1 MTPLQMVSLHQLKP
15 ECSTMVQLIPHYIL
29 EVHRSSWV
37 EGQGREYA
45 EIIFGHNPATN
56 GFPSRY
62 DQNVQIPGAG
72 MPAMSRTA
80 YFVVYKRK
88 TTLNFVMIA

>member
-1 MTPLQMVSLHQLKP
+1 
-15 ECSTMVQLIPHYIL
+15 MVQLIPHYIL

-72 MPAMSRTA
+72 MPAMSSTA

-88 TTLNFVMIA
+88 TTLNFVMIALTYNSLKHM